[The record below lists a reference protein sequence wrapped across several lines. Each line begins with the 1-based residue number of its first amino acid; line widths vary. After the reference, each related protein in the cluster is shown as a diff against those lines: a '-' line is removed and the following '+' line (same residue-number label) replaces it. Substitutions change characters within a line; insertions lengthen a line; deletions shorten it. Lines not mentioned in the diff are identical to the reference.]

1 MHAQRHPPAAVF
13 LALFACGE
21 KETIPEDHLP
31 AGVGRW
37 ETRAPANTPGSES
50 GLALARG
57 QVVAVGGFHA
67 GIEVYDPAADR
78 WRTASPFS
86 AAIDH
91 VGAATWPGG
100 ERILI
105 AGFYSAGLGARAETF
120 AFDPQGDTFEPKA
133 PLLRAVGAGALVA
146 LDETRL
152 ALVGG
157 NDGSAVADLQI
168 YDTATDTWSAGPPMP
183 TPRDHLSAAVI
194 GDALYAIG
202 GRNSGSFILSTVEIF
217 DLRTNTW
224 SAGPELKVARSGH
237 ATAVARGRI
246 YVFGGEG
253 APNPPYEKG
262 TFPEVEEFDP
272 QTNTWRFVAP
282 MPTPRHGIQA
292 VAIDDEIYVPLGGD
306 VQGAGTLPLLEVFII
321 PET

>member
-1 MHAQRHPPAAVF
+1 MHARRHPPAA
-13 LALFACGE
+13 ALLACGE

-31 AGVGRW
+31 VGVGRW
-37 ETRAPANTPGSES
+37 ETKAPANTPGSES

-57 QVVAVGGFHA
+57 QLVAVGGFHA

-78 WRTASPFS
+78 WRTASPFP
-86 AAIDH
+86 AVVDH
-91 VGAATWPGG
+91 VGAATLPGE

-105 AGFYSAGLGARAETF
+105 AGFYSAGLGARAETY
-120 AFDPQGDTFEPKA
+120 AFDPRGDTLEPKA
-133 PLLRAVGAGALVA
+133 ELPRAVGAGALVR
-146 LDETRL
+146 LDATRL

-157 NDGSAVADLQI
+157 ADGASVSELQI
-168 YDTATDTWSAGPPMP
+168 YDTVTNTWTTGPAMP
-183 TPRDHLSAAVI
+183 TPRDHLSAAVV
-194 GDALYAIG
+194 GDKLYAIG
-202 GRNSGSFILSTVEIF
+202 GRNSGSFILSTVEVF

-224 SAGPELKVARSGH
+224 SKGQELQVARSGH

-272 QTNTWRFVAP
+272 QTNSWRFVAP

-292 VAIDDEIYVPLGGD
+292 VAIDDRIYVPLGGD
-306 VQGAGTLPLLEVFII
+306 VQGAGTLPTLEVFVV
-321 PET
+321 P